1 MTQVIDVIN
10 RADWEIQLDDAE
22 SEFDDCKSRI
32 EEIEDKVAT
41 LKDDPDSIDDEI
53 DDALEEL
60 NMAQDDF
67 AIAEEKFGSL
77 RAMSKESGV
86 DPASTPEP
94 KPEPEPDP
102 ELEPVVAKSDAELAL
117 ERLTEKMEYDKKKE
131 KALRE
136 SIQQDAKLDGARA
149 KIDELHDD
157 LNGWSLS
164 LDEHSKYK
172 VMYLGSK
179 HVATFTGNN
188 REWVGNYMVNTLNIK
203 PVVVEL
209 LIRAVDT
216 IGPPAP
222 VETKKSG
229 GKRGR
234 KPTAETA
241 KAAARAKEL
250 KADGHTNSQIRDIM
264 EEEGMKYST
273 PGVWHLLQRA

>member
-1 MTQVIDVIN
+1 MTQVIDRID

-22 SEFDDCKSRI
+22 IELDDCKSRI

-60 NMAQDDF
+60 NLAKDDF
-67 AIAEEKFGSL
+67 AIADERFGSL
-77 RAMSKESGV
+77 RAMYSDGGV
-86 DPASTPEP
+86 EPAVTSE
-94 KPEPEPDP
+94 PEPEPEPEP

-131 KALRE
+131 KALRA
-136 SIQQDAKLDGARA
+136 SIQQDAKLDNARA

-157 LNGWSLS
+157 LKGWSIT
-164 LDEHSKYK
+164 LDDQSRYK
-172 VMYLGSK
+172 VMYLGS
-179 HVATFTGNN
+179 HHIATFTGGN
-188 REWVGNYMVNTLNIK
+188 REWVIDYMVSTLK
-203 PVVVEL
+203 VEL
-209 LIRAVDT
+209 ATVNELLQAIEA

-222 VETKKSG
+222 VQTKKSG